1 MQLPNEEEIA
11 RRAAL
16 ELKKKQVEEDIKQYL
31 QKRDETFRQWTV
43 GFWFLCVLG
52 LILMYIYWMRNN

>member
-1 MQLPNEEEIA
+1 MQPLSEEEIA

-16 ELKKKQVEEDIKQYL
+16 ELKKQQVEEEIKQYL

-43 GFWFLCVLG
+43 GFWFLCVIG
-52 LILMYIYWMRNN
+52 LIVMYIYWMKSS